1 MTPRR
6 AWLFSCI
13 VVYLLFLL
21 SFFCIWHF
29 GVYLPVPLNCRSRNC
44 IWEQV
49 YRNVKICFFCCYEY
63 VVLQECILYFSTLAS
78 CDPIPLHGVARARP
92 LLCGLHQNP
101 LCFSQ
106 CWPMHLFTFLGVR
119 TPLFVFS
126 CVFVYFAFTYEPP
139 SVLFWP
145 IHLFA
150 FVGVCA
156 QLFLRNC
163 ACALFSFG
171 REASRWS

>member
-1 MTPRR
+1 M
-6 AWLFSCI
+6 
-13 VVYLLFLL
+13 
-21 SFFCIWHF
+21 
-29 GVYLPVPLNCRSRNC
+29 
-44 IWEQV
+44 
-49 YRNVKICFFCCYEY
+49 
-63 VVLQECILYFSTLAS
+63 YFPTLAS

-150 FVGVCA
+150 FVGVCTTLFA
-156 QLFLRNC
+156 QLCLRAIFVWEGGLQVVVTYGVPLTYPTHGTISRSGGRLNLLHDRRSLLVNVPRLLKQFL
-163 ACALFSFG
+163 LG
-171 REASRWS
+171 